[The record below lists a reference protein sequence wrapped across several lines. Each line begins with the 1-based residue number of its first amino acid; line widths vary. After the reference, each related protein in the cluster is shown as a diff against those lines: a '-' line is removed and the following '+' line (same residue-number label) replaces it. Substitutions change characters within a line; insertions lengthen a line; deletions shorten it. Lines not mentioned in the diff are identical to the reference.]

1 MSSDFNQFIELE
13 NGKPV
18 IDMEEAYIM
27 YVALTRAREKLILSP
42 ACVEAISASAATKAG
57 RAKKQDSRGAEN
69 TVELRRSLF
78 HRSSPE
84 SSNCLSASCPWALS
98 WTNESSPVAV
108 RSPLGNAW
116 HRCVLGMR
124 PLVGIRCT
132 PWHRAIASVD
142 LVVSRGS
149 RLSCSQPG
157 DPPRRPSP
165 IWRSIGYS
173 HS

>member
-1 MSSDFNQFIELE
+1 MLMSSDFNQFVELE

-57 RAKKQDSRGAEN
+57 RAKKQDSRGAED
-69 TVELRRSLF
+69 TVELHRSRF
-78 HRSSPE
+78 HRSSTE

-108 RSPLGNAW
+108 RSPLLGNAW
-116 HRCVLGMR
+116 RRCALGMP

-132 PWHRAIASVD
+132 PWPRAIASVD
-142 LVVSRGS
+142 LAGLV
-149 RLSCSQPG
+149 
-157 DPPRRPSP
+157 
-165 IWRSIGYS
+165 
-173 HS
+173 